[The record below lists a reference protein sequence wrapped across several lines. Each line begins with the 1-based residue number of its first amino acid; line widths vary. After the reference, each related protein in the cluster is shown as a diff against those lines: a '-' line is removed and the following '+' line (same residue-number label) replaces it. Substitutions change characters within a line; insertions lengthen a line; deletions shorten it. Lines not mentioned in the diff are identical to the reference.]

1 MSDCFSEE
9 KYDLLT
15 FESELERMKKD
26 MEAKLRVEMEAKMR
40 MDVLRMEEDMK
51 AKLRSEMEAKMR
63 MDVLRM
69 EEERKA
75 QEERRQLEK
84 QKKEMRDELVAYYQ
98 KQVCSASYPA
108 DYRGRWNRQLEFI
121 EKNNILTY
129 TGVELNIERVSGH
142 SIRPCLELY
151 MTDTCFGIHLAFNET
166 QDENRPFYWFDSELT
181 QRDLAI
187 LKNLKYTPGITHPIT
202 RTTFYTNIGSS
213 PLPQLKYIYG
223 RHFGAHNI
231 EEEVNHT
238 FSVDAA
244 NFETIVRLIPGSYRN
259 GPWRPLAG
267 FFGPYLNE
275 ETLEITTIVPVL
287 E

>member
-1 MSDCFSEE
+1 MSASDS
-9 KYDLLT
+9 KYDEPRLPSFEEALTEERLLM
-15 FESELERMKKD
+15 ERAHLMEATKQLARLQMD
-26 MEAKLRVEMEAKMR
+26 MEAKIRAEMETKIRAEMEQKMR
-40 MDVLRMEEDMK
+40 
-51 AKLRSEMEAKMR
+51 SE
-63 MDVLRM
+63 VLRM

-75 QEERRQLEK
+75 QEERRQLEE
-84 QKKEMRDELVAYYQ
+84 QKKAMRDELVAYHQ
-98 KQVCSASYPA
+98 KEVYSTPS
-108 DYRGRWNRQLEFI
+108 RGYWNRQLEFI
-121 EKNNILTY
+121 EKNNILSY
-129 TGVELNIERVSGH
+129 TSVGLTLSG
-142 SIRPCLELY
+142 SARNSTLYLGLY
-151 MTDTCFGIHLAFNET
+151 MSDTCFGIHLVFNDT

-187 LKNLKYTPGITHPIT
+187 LKNLKYTSCPTHPFT

-213 PLPQLKYIYG
+213 PLPHLKLIYG
-223 RHFGAHNI
+223 RHFGGHDESGVHRTSSI
-231 EEEVNHT
+231 
-238 FSVDAA
+238 DAT